1 MHYSRHRLTASVTT
15 WLHSRTRQPM
25 TNGLA
30 LLAHWSVTSLCACL
44 CRTGR
49 PLCWDRCAESLRV
62 ELLVTKR
69 QMARWWI
76 VCEESADGSR
86 CRWLIFRPQPPRPI
100 LPWRTTDLTASPSRS
115 ARWNNT
121 PVCYVVKWLNVQRSL
136 PTQDVPFFNLF
147 PVPPP
152 LPQRLRFGQFFA
164 DIIVRFMNL
173 LTYIYYLLYLLTY
186 FVGNPS

>member
-86 CRWLIFRPQPPRPI
+86 CRWLLFRPQPPYF
-100 LPWRTTDLTASPSRS
+100 DLSRLGRFFPDERQTWQLRHLDQL
-115 ARWNNT
+115 AEITHLFVMWWN
-121 PVCYVVKWLNVQRSL
+121 
-136 PTQDVPFFNLF
+136 
-147 PVPPP
+147 
-152 LPQRLRFGQFFA
+152 G
-164 DIIVRFMNL
+164 
-173 LTYIYYLLYLLTY
+173 
-186 FVGNPS
+186 